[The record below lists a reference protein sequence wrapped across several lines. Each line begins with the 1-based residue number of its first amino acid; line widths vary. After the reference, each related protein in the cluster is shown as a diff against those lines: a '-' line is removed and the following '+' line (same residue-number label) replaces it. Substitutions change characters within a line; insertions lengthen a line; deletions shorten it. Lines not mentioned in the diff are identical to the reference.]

1 MEPTVVAV
9 CRSPTHSMRKYP
21 EPAVEL
27 VAGHGVVGDVHAG
40 ATVKHRSRA
49 AKTPDLPNLRQ
60 VHLLPVERLD
70 ELTAAGF
77 PVGPGTIG
85 ENVTTRGIDLLS
97 LPAGTKLRLGESAVV
112 ELTGLRNPCFQLDG
126 IKDGLKNA
134 CLDRD
139 TDGNLVRK
147 AGVMAVVVAGGVVKL
162 GDLIQVDLPVGDYK
176 PLTPV

>member
-60 VHLLPVERLD
+60 VHLLPVERID
-70 ELTAAGF
+70 ELAGSGF

-85 ENVTTRGIDLLS
+85 ENVTTRGVDLLR
-97 LPAGTKLRLGESAVV
+97 LPFGTKLHLGETAVV
-112 ELTGLRNPCFQLDG
+112 ELIGLRNPCFQLDG

-134 CLDRD
+134 CLGRD
-139 TDGNLVRK
+139 ADGNLVRK
-147 AGVMAVVVAGGVVKL
+147 AGVMAVVVYGGTVKP
-162 GDLIQVDLPVGDYK
+162 GDSIRVELPVGDGK
-176 PLTPV
+176 PLIPV